1 MVTISWRYTAVA
13 CVFVTCLIM
22 SNILAVKLIEFDGRV
37 LDAGNV
43 VFPVSYIIGDV
54 LTEVWGFKAARRV
67 IWIGFACNLF
77 AALAIQ
83 AAIHLPAAGF
93 YTDQAAYDRILGFSA
108 RLLVASFCAFLVGE
122 FTNSVI
128 MAKMKVATEG
138 RWLWSRTISS
148 TLVAEALDSTVF
160 VTIAFA
166 GTAVPL
172 MNTITTNWVL
182 KSGYEIIA
190 TPITYLVVGYLKRT
204 EGVDVYDRDTRFVPI
219 EI

>member
-1 MVTISWRYTAVA
+1 
-13 CVFVTCLIM
+13 
-22 SNILAVKLIEFDGRV
+22 
-37 LDAGNV
+37 V

-67 IWIGFACNLF
+67 IWIGFFCNLL

-83 AAIHLPAAGF
+83 AAIHLPPAGF
-93 YTDQAAYDRILGFSA
+93 WQDQQAYETILGFSW

-128 MAKMKVATEG
+128 MAKMKVATQG

-166 GTAVPL
+166 GVTGVPL
-172 MNTITTNWVL
+172 FNSISTNWAL
-182 KSGYEIIA
+182 KSAYEIIA

-219 EI
+219 EL